1 MERYLGLTV
10 LALYVVMMLFVGW
23 YSNKKSESN
32 LKDYAVASGSFGILV
47 LALTFSASYHSAYA
61 FMGTTGFLYTHG
73 IGWWVNGLWTV
84 LPGVLFWVWGRRFWY
99 LGKTRGYM
107 SIAQYI
113 GDTYESQPLGMLV
126 ALVGIFFTVLYISMQ
141 AIGSG
146 YIFDIISNGLLPY
159 SVGVVI
165 FFAAMILY
173 VWMGGL
179 RAVGWTDTIQG
190 IIMFIG
196 MIVGAYFV
204 ARNAFGGVFETFKI
218 ALDTTP
224 DLFYLPGPSG
234 GLTWGKWYSLW
245 LVITIGMMMFPH
257 ISLRFFAGKSL
268 KVLKWS
274 AVFSSAYL
282 TFLYVLTPAVG
293 MAAKVLFPA
302 HGSPDQLFPVM
313 LLEYT
318 PLLFAVIVIGGALAA
333 SMSTGDSQLHAAST
347 LITTDIYKKHINK
360 DATDKQLYKVAR
372 SLVIILG
379 LLSVIIALGRP
390 GLLGNILSV
399 ANGGV
404 AVLAPTVVGGI
415 YWKKSTS
422 EGAFWSII
430 LGEVVI
436 ILTTYF
442 LKLPGNLDPGLW
454 GLIVSLVIFVVV
466 SLATDSAETTRKNID
481 ELNQFFGGVVEES
494 N

>member
-1 MERYLGLTV
+1 MENYLGLIIM
-10 LALYVVMMLFVGW
+10 ALYIIMMLFVGW
-23 YSNKKSESN
+23 YSNKKSENSI
-32 LKDYAVASGSFGILV
+32 KDYAVASSSMGILV

-61 FMGTTGFLYTHG
+61 FMGTTGFIHTHG

-84 LPGVLFWVWGRRFWY
+84 LPGVLFWLWGRRFWY
-99 LGKTRGYM
+99 LGKTKNYM
-107 SIAQYI
+107 SISQFI
-113 GDTYESQPLGMLV
+113 GDTYESEPLGLLV
-126 ALVGIFFTVLYISMQ
+126 AIIGIFFTVLYISMQ

-146 YIFDIISNGLLPY
+146 YIFDTISNGLLPY
-159 SVGVVI
+159 STGVII

-190 IIMFIG
+190 IIMFVGIIIG
-196 MIVGAYFV
+196 GYLVV
-204 ARNAFGGVFETFKI
+204 NNAFGGVFATFEK
-218 ALDTTP
+218 ALAVNP
-224 DLFYLPGPSG
+224 ELFSIPGPSG
-234 GLTWGKWYSLW
+234 ALTWGKWYSLW

-257 ISLRFFAGKSL
+257 IALRFFAGRSL

-293 MAAKVLFPA
+293 MAAKVLYPA
-302 HGSPDQLFPVM
+302 HPSPDKLFPIM

-318 PLLFAVIVIGGALAA
+318 PLLFAVIIIGGALAA

-360 DATDKQLYKVAR
+360 DATPNQQYKVAR
-372 SLVIILG
+372 SLVILLG
-379 LLSVIIALGRP
+379 LFSVIIALQRP

-399 ANGGV
+399 ATGGV

-415 YWKKSTS
+415 YWKKSSKT
-422 EGAFWSII
+422 GAFWSII
-430 LGEVVI
+430 LGEIFIVLNTFFI
-436 ILTTYF
+436 NM
-442 LKLPGNLDPGLW
+442 PGNIDPGLW
-454 GLIVSLVIFVVV
+454 GLIISLIIFIVI
-466 SLATDSAETTRKNID
+466 SLLTESTETTEENIE
-481 ELNQFFGGVVEES
+481 ELNTFFSPQE
-494 N
+494 